1 VNSIERA
8 LQILLLL
15 SRRRLLPATELA
27 RRFEVSVRTIYRDI
41 DRLIALGIPV
51 EAERGAEGGF
61 RLSGEFLSPPIALNR
76 VETTA
81 LLVALGLM
89 RGLRATPFRKDLESA
104 EAKLL
109 AALPQAAR
117 EVLAK
122 GPKLIGIEQTP
133 EDIFHRS
140 PPLERLEHQQG
151 AVDVFLQGIL
161 TQCRIEMVHR
171 GSAGLEKSYEIEPH
185 GLLFDRNLWYL
196 VGRSLAVD
204 DIRMWRADRVASI
217 ALTRM
222 AFRPLLDFD
231 IATMLG
237 RQWLEQAMRTWE
249 KDSAVTRIR
258 MSASAAERLRRD
270 WYFRHGV
277 FVADGDAIIMSI
289 PDTSPGT
296 ILPLARWLGPEAELL
311 APDNL
316 RNALREELATLA
328 GVYGSAKDVSAQA
341 PPATGQ
347 PTASIRPLRL

>member
-15 SRRRLLPATELA
+15 SRRKLLPATELA

-61 RLSGEFLSPPIALNR
+61 RLSADFLSPPIALNR

-122 GPKLIGIEQTP
+122 GSKLVGIEQTP

-140 PPLERLEHQQG
+140 PSLERLENQQG
-151 AVDVFLQGIL
+151 AVDLFLQGIL

-171 GSAGLEKSYEIEPH
+171 GAAGVEKSYEIEPQ

-222 AFRPLLDFD
+222 TFRPLPEFD

-237 RQWLEQAMRTWE
+237 RQWLEQAMRSWA
-249 KDSAVTRIR
+249 KDTPGARIR
-258 MSASAAERLRRD
+258 MSVRAAERLRRD
-270 WYFRHGV
+270 WYFKHGA
-277 FVADGDAIIMSI
+277 FVADGDAVIMSI
-289 PDTSPGT
+289 PDTDPGT
-296 ILPLARWLGPEAELL
+296 ILPLARWLGTDAELL
-311 APDNL
+311 GPENL
-316 RNALREELATLA
+316 RNTLREELAALA
-328 GVYGSAKDVSAQA
+328 KLYG
-341 PPATGQ
+341 
-347 PTASIRPLRL
+347 